1 MVDEIT
7 ANPEFS
13 EVLRLHNY
21 VQKIKKKHSEVHQQ
35 ATELRTM
42 FDVLIQKANIGSNNQ
57 TKDKRKANDA
67 AGKDAAK
74 KWLGMKKLDLNDADD
89 NHFHCILTL
98 NKTNKKTIV

>member
-21 VQKIKKKHSEVHQQ
+21 VQKIKKKHGEVHQQ

-42 FDVLIQKANIGSNNQ
+42 FDVLIQR
-57 TKDKRKANDA
+57 T
-67 AGKDAAK
+67 
-74 KWLGMKKLDLNDADD
+74 
-89 NHFHCILTL
+89 T
-98 NKTNKKTIV
+98 